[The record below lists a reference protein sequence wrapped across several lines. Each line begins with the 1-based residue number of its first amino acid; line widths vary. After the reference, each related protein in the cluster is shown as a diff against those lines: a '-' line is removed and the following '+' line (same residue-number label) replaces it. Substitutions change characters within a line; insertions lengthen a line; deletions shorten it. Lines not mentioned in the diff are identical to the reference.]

1 MTQKTG
7 REQATRKHEHP
18 ADAKQIHSPF
28 AFNIRSPKNKTSLK
42 ALSKGHKNWTYNRR
56 ISG

>member
-7 REQATRKHEHP
+7 REQAPRKHEHP

>member
-1 MTQKTG
+1 MAQKTG
-7 REQATRKHEHP
+7 REQAHRRNDHT

-28 AFNIRSPKNKTSLK
+28 SFNIRSRKNKFSSK
-42 ALSKGHKNWTYNRR
+42 SLSKGFRHLTYNRR

>member
-7 REQATRKHEHP
+7 REQARRKPEHT
-18 ADAKQIHSPF
+18 ADTKQIHSPF
-28 AFNIRSPKNKTSLK
+28 SFNIRSPRNKTTLKSL
-42 ALSKGHKNWTYNRR
+42 SRGHKVWTYNRR